1 MHVKKAETVFTNA
14 AQESS
19 MSCL

>member
-1 MHVKKAETVFTNA
+1 MYVKKAETVFTNA